1 MTQVGATFLM
11 GFVAALIAIAGVLT
25 QRAIARRRATFDHIA
40 KTEADA
46 DVIKA
51 RRTFIQLAKANG
63 GLAKWAAEEHER
75 SEEVQNIKLILN
87 DFELIAIGIQRGI
100 IDLEFY
106 KRWYKSGV
114 TRHWS
119 HAYPFVAALRN
130 RTGNNMLF
138 HEFEQLAGWLNDN
151 KAPPRKYRFWT

>member
-1 MTQVGATFLM
+1 MTQVEATLVIGA
-11 GFVAALIAIAGVLT
+11 VAALIAVWGVLT

-51 RRTFIQLAKANG
+51 RRKFIELAKANG
-63 GLAKWAAEEHER
+63 GLARWAEEEHER
-75 SEEVQNIKLILN
+75 SEEVQSIKLILN

-100 IDLEFY
+100 IDMEFY

-114 TRHWS
+114 VRHWS
-119 HAYPFVAALRN
+119 HAHPFVAALRS
-130 RTGNNMLF
+130 RTRNNMLF
-138 HEFEQLAGWLNDN
+138 HEFEQLAGWFDDN
-151 KAPPRKYRFWT
+151 KAPPRKFRFWT